1 MWGFDAQV
9 DFAAMR
15 VTERIGE
22 MVKSNEVVLF
32 MKGTRQRPQCG
43 FSATVVDILDDYLED
58 YVAVN
63 VLEDPAIREGV
74 KEYASWPTIPQLYVK
89 GELVGGSDIV
99 KELRESGELETA
111 LGRPPRPFR
120 TPDVTITD
128 AAVSA
133 LLKHWEGEGKAVV
146 RLEIDREFNN
156 SLYFDEPKQD
166 DIVMDAEAF
175 TLLMDRNTARRA
187 DGLVVDFVRGKK
199 ESGFKIDNP
208 NEPPRV
214 KQLSAPDLAKWK
226 EEGKPF
232 HLFDVR
238 TPEERSI
245 AKIEGSILL
254 DTEGRAL
261 LEKLD
266 HDETVVLQCHHGV
279 RSQAAAEHLL
289 RMGFRNVFNLA
300 GGIDAWSRDV
310 DPSVPAY

>member
-1 MWGFDAQV
+1 MK
-9 DFAAMR
+9 

-22 MVKSNEVVLF
+22 LVRSNDVVLF
-32 MKGTRQRPQCG
+32 MKGSRHQPQCG
-43 FSATVVDILDDYLED
+43 FSAIVVDILDDFLDE
-58 YVAVN
+58 YVTVN

-89 GELVGGSDIV
+89 GEFVGGSDII
-99 KELRESGELETA
+99 KELRESGELEKV
-111 LGRPPRPFR
+111 LGTPPRPFR

-128 AAVSA
+128 AAVAA
-133 LLKHWEGEGKAVV
+133 LLKHWDDSGKAVV
-146 RLEIDREFNN
+146 RLEIDRQFNN
-156 SLYFDEPKQD
+156 SLYFDAPKQD

-199 ESGFKIDNP
+199 EAGFKIDNP

-214 KQLSAPDLAKWK
+214 KQLSVVDFAKWR

-238 TPEERSI
+238 TPEERSV
-245 AKIEGSILL
+245 AKIEGSILF
-254 DTEGRAL
+254 DSEGAAL

-266 HDETVVLQCHHGV
+266 RDETVVLQCHHGV
-279 RSQAAAEHLL
+279 RSQAAAEHVL

-300 GGIDAWSRDV
+300 GGIDAWSREV
-310 DPSVPAY
+310 DPSVPTY

>member
-1 MWGFDAQV
+1 MK
-9 DFAAMR
+9 

-22 MVKSNEVVLF
+22 LVRSNDVVVF
-32 MKGTRQRPQCG
+32 MKGTRLAPQCG
-43 FSATVVDILDDYLED
+43 FSAIVVDILDDFLDE
-58 YVAVN
+58 YVTVN
-63 VLEDPAIREGV
+63 VLEDPTIREGV
-74 KEYASWPTIPQLYVK
+74 KEYASWPTIPQVYVK
-89 GELVGGSDIV
+89 GEFVGGSDIV
-99 KELRESGELETA
+99 KELRESGELENV
-111 LGRPPRPFR
+111 LGKAPRPFR

-128 AAVSA
+128 AAVAA
-133 LLKHWEGEGKAVV
+133 LLKHWEEPGKAVV
-146 RLEIDREFNN
+146 RLEIDRQFAN
-156 SLYFDEPKQD
+156 SLYFDEPKED

-199 ESGFKIDNP
+199 EAGFKIDNP

-214 KQLSAPDLAKWK
+214 KQLSVGDLATWRD
-226 EEGKPF
+226 EGKPF

-245 AKIEGSILL
+245 AKIAGSVLL

-300 GGIDAWSRDV
+300 GGIDAWSREV
-310 DPSVPAY
+310 DPSVPTY